1 MKIEEQVLSIEQM
14 KHLQELGVDTS
25 DASLCWHW
33 SDEDGGWVLG
43 FMNSLLREISN
54 PSYSDGPFPAYTI
67 ADLIEKLPKRI
78 PHKYKRFI
86 DVDLCLYPHIGLEDD
101 GTTTET
107 MRVAYQ
113 ACDINGKSY
122 WHTLPHASE
131 LDLPVKDRLYYA
143 LCYIAENYK
152 ELLEVNK

>member
-1 MKIEEQVLSIEQM
+1 MKIEEQVLSRKQM
-14 KHLQELGVDTS
+14 AHLRELGIDTS

-43 FMNSLLREISN
+43 FMNPLLQEISN
-54 PSYSDGPFPAYTI
+54 PPYPEGPFPAYTI

-78 PHKYKRFI
+78 PHKHRRFI
-86 DVDLCLYPHIGLEDD
+86 DVDLSIFPYIGMEDD
-101 GTTTET
+101 GTITET
-107 MRVAYQ
+107 MKVVYQ
-113 ACDINGKSY
+113 AHGIDGKYY
-122 WHTLPHASE
+122 WHTLPHQHE

-152 ELLEVNK
+152 QLIK